1 MMSPPDQ
8 PSPRAP
14 AGARHFGPQSHWSSE
29 ILNGPGLGRTRDL
42 KIPALSEN
50 LLRRSH
56 ARVLVLQVLFPLHSI
71 PSLLRSLLRQNGRR
85 KERQDSQG
93 VLWCVSAA
101 LHAGALRMRVVHLS
115 LIADLALSFSRL
127 HDGWCVCG
135 TCCTLSASWLRFLT
149 VTCPVGRRQDL
160 RCPHRAYQAP
170 HPEPG

>member
-1 MMSPPDQ
+1 MSPPDQ

-14 AGARHFGPQSHWSSE
+14 AGARHSDPSISLVQRNFE
-29 ILNGPGLGRTRDL
+29 RPGGRPDSDL

-135 TCCTLSASWLRFLT
+135 TCCTLSAFWLRFLT

>member
-56 ARVLVLQVLFPLHSI
+56 ARVLVLQVLFPLHSL
-71 PSLLRSLLRQNGRR
+71 PSLPGPPSVKMADVKKGKTP
-85 KERQDSQG
+85 KEFFG
-93 VLWCVSAA
+93 VY
-101 LHAGALRMRVVHLS
+101 HAFVASMLP
-115 LIADLALSFSRL
+115 A
-127 HDGWCVCG
+127 CG
-135 TCCTLSASWLRFLT
+135 F
-149 VTCPVGRRQDL
+149 DM
-160 RCPHRAYQAP
+160 
-170 HPEPG
+170 EN